1 MPRIRVEGPRRRLIG
16 VQGLRSVRCFATSDV
31 SNAPYRALRGPGP
44 NCLQVIAAPVL
55 WGPECVRVVLNN
67 MSSKTARARATS
79 V

>member
-1 MPRIRVEGPRRRLIG
+1 MASI
-16 VQGLRSVRCFATSDV
+16 ATSDV